1 LRRVYLAVSRLIPS
15 TRDTWSM
22 VARKP
27 AGWAPKSELDDHELR
42 QLTGLKSWS
51 ELVQ

>member
-1 LRRVYLAVSRLIPS
+1 LALSRLMPS

-27 AGWAPKSELDDHELR
+27 PGWAPKPELDEHELR
-42 QLTGLKSWS
+42 QRRQATGLLSWS
-51 ELVQ
+51 ELTS